1 MGHHMPCLPVE
12 VELASQGV
20 PYAMWAMQ
28 HYGAPHALL
37 ATFVSPKNH
46 SSSCSSLS
54 STKFI
59 KTVLSFSRTLHPLR
73 RLRSPG
79 HQEQSFAIK
88 EPLFVFTSPCIC
100 ATLHPD
106 AERTIRHPRN
116 NKTTYDPQ
124 SCLTARINVTL
135 MIRLV
140 LNGSS
145 FFPDR
150 SCPNRHPHAE
160 PDAESAVYEQMCAHQ

>member
-54 STKFI
+54 SPSFI
-59 KTVLSFSRTLHPLR
+59 KTVLSFSRILHPLR
-73 RLRSPG
+73 RLRLPAP
-79 HQEQSFAIK
+79 QEQSFAIK
-88 EPLFVFTSPCIC
+88 DPLFVFTSPCTC
-100 ATLHPD
+100 ATLHLD
-106 AERTIRHPRN
+106 AERTVRHPR
-116 NKTTYDPQ
+116 KTKTKYDPQ
-124 SCLTARINVTL
+124 SYLTARINVTL

-150 SCPNRHPHAE
+150 SCPNRHSHAE
-160 PDAESAVYEQMCAHQ
+160 PAVGSAVYE

>member
-1 MGHHMPCLPVE
+1 MLCGRCSIMGHHMPCLLLLSALKIIHQGAVLYHPP
-12 VELASQGV
+12 ASKN
-20 PYAMWAMQ
+20 
-28 HYGAPHALL
+28 
-37 ATFVSPKNH
+37 SPQ
-46 SSSCSSLS
+46 
-54 STKFI
+54 
-59 KTVLSFSRTLHPLR
+59 FSRTLHPIRCLR
-73 RLRSPG
+73 LPS

-88 EPLFVFTSPCIC
+88 DPLFVFTSPCIC

-160 PDAESAVYEQMCAHQ
+160 SAAGSAVYE

>member
-20 PYAMWAMQ
+20 PYAMRVMQ

-54 STKFI
+54 SPSFKKQPSVFQEPCIPFGVCDYPATKNNHSLSKI
-59 KTVLSFSRTLHPLR
+59 LCSFSHPLASVLHCIR
-73 RLRSPG
+73 MLKERSG
-79 HQEQSFAIK
+79 ILGRKNRIRSTE
-88 EPLFVFTSPCIC
+88 LFDGPDQC
-100 ATLHPD
+100 HPD
-106 AERTIRHPRN
+106 DQVGVER
-116 NKTTYDPQ
+116 
-124 SCLTARINVTL
+124 V
-135 MIRLV
+135 V
-140 LNGSS
+140 

-160 PDAESAVYEQMCAHQ
+160 PDAESAVYE

>member
-54 STKFI
+54 SPSFKKQPSVFQEPCIPFGVCDHPATKNNHS
-59 KTVLSFSRTLHPLR
+59 LSKILCSSSHPLAPVLHCIRMLKERSGIPGITKPHTIHRAAR
-73 RLRSPG
+73 RPGSMSP
-79 HQEQSFAIK
+79 
-88 EPLFVFTSPCIC
+88 
-100 ATLHPD
+100 
-106 AERTIRHPRN
+106 
-116 NKTTYDPQ
+116 
-124 SCLTARINVTL
+124 
-135 MIRLV
+135 
-140 LNGSS
+140 
-145 FFPDR
+145 
-150 SCPNRHPHAE
+150 
-160 PDAESAVYEQMCAHQ
+160 

>member
-28 HYGAPHALL
+28 HYGYPHALL
-37 ATFVSPKNH
+37 ATFVSSKKH
-46 SSSCSSLS
+46 SLSCSSLS
-54 STKFI
+54 SPSFI
-59 KTVLSFSRTLHPLR
+59 KTAHICSRTLHPPR
-73 RLRSPG
+73 RLRLPG

-88 EPLFVFTSPCIC
+88 DSLFVFTAPCIC

-106 AERTIRHPRN
+106 AERTIRHPRK
-116 NKTTYDPQ
+116 NKYDPQ

-160 PDAESAVYEQMCAHQ
+160 PATGSAVYE

>member
-1 MGHHMPCLPVE
+1 MIYSCVLGGLGDTPPTSNL
-12 VELASQGV
+12 
-20 PYAMWAMQ
+20 
-28 HYGAPHALL
+28 HYGAPYALL
-37 ATFVSPKNH
+37 ATFVIPKK
-46 SSSCSSLS
+46 SFIELQFSIIPQLQKTALSL
-54 STKFI
+54 
-59 KTVLSFSRTLHPLR
+59 LRTLHPLR

-160 PDAESAVYEQMCAHQ
+160 PAAGSAVYE